1 MDVCLVIKRRLDEL
15 GFEQKDL
22 ATAAEVTE
30 SYISQLLTRKK
41 LPPAPDRT
49 DIYERMAKF
58 LKLPSDRL
66 SKLAEHQ
73 RREELKRN
81 LGDPPAPLFKEV
93 RELILRKCAPA
104 KEKQIRAIFEKQ
116 PFGELE
122 RFVTQKL
129 LDVIKNVAKEELNSE
144 NWLHVVARLTG
155 RRYEQL
161 RVTLLE
167 FLDTDVFNLSPENC
181 ISFLEPLIESW
192 DVDLTTFGME
202 IVLNARIASGDPK
215 RYEFVERGPD
225 QPEVEPGFKEF
236 LNDSSLS
243 GTATMEEI
251 ELLKKLRFKGK
262 RPTPLYYYRE
272 LQSLRDPLHFRAFMT
287 QTLRKKTLGQSQP
300 EGSVAPMHKY
310 LEANGIEKQLQLNG
324 RKKAIQRWAGSR
336 GNRVDFD
343 IHGMKKIV
351 TGLMAVDPAE
361 GTPPKSPSRKRSK
374 KEV

>member
-1 MDVCLVIKRRLDEL
+1 VIKRRLDEL

-22 ATAAEVTE
+22 ATAADVTE
-30 SYISQLLTRKK
+30 SYISQMLTRKK

-49 DIYERMAKF
+49 DIYEKMAKF

-93 RELILRKCAPA
+93 RELILRKCTPA

-144 NWLHVVARLTG
+144 NWLHLVARLTG
-155 RRYEQL
+155 RSYEQL

-181 ISFLEPLIESW
+181 ISFLDPLIESW

-202 IVLNARIASGDPK
+202 IVLNRRITSGDPK

-236 LNDSSLS
+236 LNDRSLS
-243 GTATMEEI
+243 GTASKEEI
-251 ELLKKLRFKGK
+251 ELLKKLRFNGK

-272 LQSLRDPLHFRAFMT
+272 LQSLRDPLHFRAENPSLM
-287 QTLRKKTLGQSQP
+287 RNSSG
-300 EGSVAPMHKY
+300 
-310 LEANGIEKQLQLNG
+310 
-324 RKKAIQRWAGSR
+324 
-336 GNRVDFD
+336 
-343 IHGMKKIV
+343 
-351 TGLMAVDPAE
+351 GL
-361 GTPPKSPSRKRSK
+361 K
-374 KEV
+374 

>member
-1 MDVCLVIKRRLDEL
+1 VDVCLVIKRRLEEL
-15 GFEQKDL
+15 GLEQKAL

-30 SYISQLLTRKK
+30 SYISQLLARKK

-49 DIYERMAKF
+49 DIYEKMAKF

-81 LGDPPAPLFKEV
+81 LGDPPAPLFREI
-93 RELILRKCAPA
+93 RELILRKCVPG
-104 KEKQIRAIFEKQ
+104 KEKQVRTIFEKQ

-129 LDVIKNVAKEELNSE
+129 LDAIKNVAKQELNSE

-155 RRYEQL
+155 RSYEQL

-181 ISFLEPLIESW
+181 ISFLDPLIESW

-202 IVLNARIASGDPK
+202 IVLNGRIASGDPK

-236 LNDSSLS
+236 LDDSSLS
-243 GTATMEEI
+243 GMATKEEMEF
-251 ELLKKLRFKGK
+251 LKKLKFNGK
-262 RPTPLYYYRE
+262 RPTSLYYYRE
-272 LQSLRDPLHFRAFMT
+272 LQSLKDPLHFRAENRSLM
-287 QTLRKKTLGQSQP
+287 QNSSGRRK
-300 EGSVAPMHKY
+300 
-310 LEANGIEKQLQLNG
+310 
-324 RKKAIQRWAGSR
+324 
-336 GNRVDFD
+336 
-343 IHGMKKIV
+343 
-351 TGLMAVDPAE
+351 
-361 GTPPKSPSRKRSK
+361 
-374 KEV
+374 